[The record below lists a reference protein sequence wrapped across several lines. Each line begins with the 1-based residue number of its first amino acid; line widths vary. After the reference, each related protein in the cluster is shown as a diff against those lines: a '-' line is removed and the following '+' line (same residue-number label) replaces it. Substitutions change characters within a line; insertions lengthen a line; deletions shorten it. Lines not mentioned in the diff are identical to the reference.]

1 MQVFFS
7 LFLYLLLP
15 PVLGDRFFQFGP
27 CSISMNIHEIRDGF
41 GTIKKVIQAR
51 DPIRTASILHPHSL
65 HNFQILDSC
74 CLARSILRFYL
85 DKVFRHC
92 ETGSLY
98 INRKISG
105 IANSFLSIEKKF
117 RVCQDENMC
126 NCGEEAIN
134 KYHQIIRNYEQKIQL
149 WLSSSGSAMVQ
160 ISMSQQCDIPA
171 KKANA
176 ILHCINRSTV
186 SRQIQGSQSTS
197 LFYLGQAT
205 PGILCPALGASL
217 RRILTSWNVCR
228 RGRPR

>member
-65 HNFQILDSC
+65 HNFQ
-74 CLARSILRFYL
+74 
-85 DKVFRHC
+85 
-92 ETGSLY
+92 
-98 INRKISG
+98 
-105 IANSFLSIEKKF
+105 
-117 RVCQDENMC
+117 DENMC

-134 KYHQIIRNYEQKIQL
+134 KYHQIIRNYEQRQKIQL

>member
-7 LFLYLLLP
+7 LFLCLLLP

-134 KYHQIIRNYEQKIQL
+134 KYHQIIRNYEQMDVTL
-149 WLSSSGSAMVQ
+149 AAM
-160 ISMSQQCDIPA
+160 
-171 KKANA
+171 K
-176 ILHCINRSTV
+176 
-186 SRQIQGSQSTS
+186 
-197 LFYLGQAT
+197 
-205 PGILCPALGASL
+205 ALGEL
-217 RRILTSWNVCR
+217 DILLNWLEAY
-228 RGRPR
+228 